1 MRTLFLIACPALCLL
16 ALPAVGLGQQQ
27 PGAPAADAGL
37 RTVSNDQRSIP
48 ETIEPT
54 WETRPDARTL
64 YFEIPAP
71 RGQITDRN
79 GLPLA
84 QSRLGYHLDLN
95 FPTGD
100 EMNDSQVVS
109 FVKQQLVLAQSLMHR
124 PIEVTTSD
132 VLDHYHNR
140 RMLPMDI
147 ATYLTPEEVESVKSK
162 LSGGFAGGLS
172 LRPVYLRFYPNGS
185 LAAHIIGY
193 SGKTGAQAHGPLQP
207 NELLW
212 PDLEGR
218 EGLENTFNQQL
229 TGKPGVLNMTFDGK
243 GNKTSERIV
252 TPPIPG
258 DNVVTTLDLNL
269 QKLCEQTLAKEGK
282 RGAIVMM
289 DPATGDILAMASWP
303 SFDPNEFV
311 PSISDANFKKIND
324 DPNIPLIPR
333 AFRASYPAGSTF
345 KVIVGTA
352 ALNTKTISKDDEFD
366 GPPSMYIG
374 DILFHNDKKTDT
386 GDLNFVQALAQSC
399 DTWFY
404 QVGIKT
410 GPEKITD
417 YARRYGLGR
426 KTGLPLRDE
435 DAGLV
440 PDNEYMQRVHH
451 RKFHDGDTANLSIGQ
466 GDLEVTPVQ
475 MAQAMATLAN
485 GGTLHQTR
493 LVKQVQS
500 LDNTVESA
508 YTVRSRSDVGIA
520 PDVFATLKKGMEAVV
535 DHGTA
540 TRASVPNVDVAGKT
554 GSAQWGAGNKEK
566 SKSRTA
572 AWFVGFAPAD
582 KPQYAFAAL
591 VEGEAG
597 DNSVRGGTLA
607 APLIGKI
614 LREVYKDAKPEKK
627 KKKHD
632 DDDSDDSNA
641 SPPSDDQSG
650 AKDEGD

>member
-1 MRTLFLIACPALCLL
+1 MRVLFSIAWPALCLL
-16 ALPAVGLGQQQ
+16 AFPAALPAQTVN
-27 PGAPAADAGL
+27 AGL
-37 RTVSNDQRSIP
+37 RTVSNEPPSIP
-48 ETIEPT
+48 ETIQPT

-84 QSRLGYHLDLN
+84 QSRLGYHLDLT
-95 FPTGD
+95 FPPGD
-100 EMNDSQVVS
+100 EMSDSQVAA
-109 FVKQQLVLAQSLMHR
+109 FVKEQLVLAQSALHR
-124 PIEVTTSD
+124 PMEVTTSD

-147 ATYLTPEEVESVKSK
+147 ATYLTPEEVESARTK
-162 LSGGFAGGLS
+162 LTGALS
-172 LRPVYLRFYPNGS
+172 LRPVYLRFYPNGP

-218 EGLENTFNQQL
+218 EGLEKTFNEQL
-229 TGKPGVLNMTFDGK
+229 TGKPGLLNMTFDGK

-258 DNVVTTLDLNL
+258 NNVITTLDLNL

-282 RGAIVMM
+282 RGAIVIM
-289 DPATGDILAMASWP
+289 DPATGDVLAMASWP

-311 PSISDANFKKIND
+311 PSISDANFNRINN
-324 DPNIPLIPR
+324 DPDIPLIPR

-345 KVIVGTA
+345 KVIVGAA
-352 ALNTKTISKDDEFD
+352 ALNTKTISKEDEFS

-374 DILFHNDKKTDT
+374 DILYHNWKKTDA

-410 GPEKITD
+410 GAEKITD
-417 YARRYGLGR
+417 YARRFGLGR

-440 PDNEYMQRVHH
+440 PDNDYMQRVHH
-451 RKFHDGDTANLSIGQ
+451 RKFHDGDLANMSIGQ

-493 LVKQVQS
+493 LVKQVQT
-500 LDNTVESA
+500 LDDAVVSA
-508 YTVRSRSDVGIA
+508 YEVRSRSDVGLS
-520 PDVFATLKKGMEAVV
+520 PDVFATLKKAMQMVV

-540 TRASVPNVDVAGKT
+540 AQARVPGVDVAGKT
-554 GSAQWGAGNKEK
+554 GSAQWGAGNKNK
-566 SKSRTA
+566 AKSRTA
-572 AWFVGFAPAD
+572 AWFVGFAPVD

-597 DNSVRGGTLA
+597 DNTAHGGKLA
-607 APLIGKI
+607 APLIGSV

-632 DDDSDDSNA
+632 EDNDEDANATPAPDDQAPPKDDSD
-641 SPPSDDQSG
+641 
-650 AKDEGD
+650 

>member
-1 MRTLFLIACPALCLL
+1 MRAILSFAALGIF
-16 ALPAVGLGQQQ
+16 ALPAIV
-27 PGAPAADAGL
+27 AAQESVPDTAL
-37 RTVSNDQRSIP
+37 RTVSNEPRPVP

-84 QSRLGYHLDLN
+84 QSRLGYHLDLT

-100 EMNDSQVVS
+100 EMSDQQVIA
-109 FVKQQLVLAQSLMHR
+109 FVKQELVLAQAALHR
-124 PIEVTTSD
+124 AMEVTTAD

-147 ATYLTPEEVESVKSK
+147 ATYLTPEEVESVRNK
-162 LSGGFAGGLS
+162 LAGALS
-172 LRPVYLRFYPNGS
+172 LRPVYLRFYPNGP

-193 SGKTGAQAHGPLQP
+193 SGKTGSQAHGPLQP

-218 EGLENTFNQQL
+218 EGLEKTFNEQL

-252 TPPIPG
+252 SPPIPG
-258 DNVVTTLDLNL
+258 NNVITTLDLNL
-269 QKLCEQTLAKEGK
+269 QKLCEQALAKQGK

-289 DPATGDILAMASWP
+289 EPSSGDILAMASWP

-311 PSISDANFKKIND
+311 PAISDADFRKIND

-345 KVIVGTA
+345 KVIVGAA
-352 ALNTKTISKDDEFD
+352 ALNTKTITKDEEFS

-374 DILFHNDKKTDT
+374 DILFHNWKKTDS

-410 GPEKITD
+410 GPTKIED
-417 YARRYGLGR
+417 YARRFGLGR
-426 KTGLPLRDE
+426 KTGLPLSDE
-435 DAGLV
+435 MAGLV
-440 PDNEYMQRVHH
+440 PDNEYMQRVHK
-451 RKFHDGDTANLSIGQ
+451 RKFHDGDVANLSIGQ

-493 LVKQVQS
+493 LVEQVQT
-500 LDNTVESA
+500 LDNVVASA
-508 YTVRSRSDVGIA
+508 YEVHSRSDVGLM
-520 PDVFATLKKGMEAVV
+520 PDVVATLKKGMQMVV

-540 TRASVPNVDVAGKT
+540 AQARVPGVDVAGKT
-554 GSAQWGAGNKEK
+554 GSAQWGAGNKDK
-566 SKSRTA
+566 AKSRTA
-572 AWFVGFAPAD
+572 AWFVGFAPVD

-597 DNSVRGGTLA
+597 DNTAHGGKLA
-607 APLIGKI
+607 APLIGKV
-614 LREVYKDAKPEKK
+614 LRDVFKDTKPADKK

-632 DDDSDDSNA
+632 DDNADSDDSSNA
-641 SPPSDDQSG
+641 TPAPDDQPGIRDDS
-650 AKDEGD
+650 D